1 MAIITAGNSLTRTE
15 MQIDAATRD
24 ISLTLAGG
32 LSPDGVTLQ
41 AMYSYLKKVWR
52 VQDFTI
58 GVTSGAA
65 ASTTL
70 ELDAAAGPGSEEI
83 LQGMTVI
90 VASGSGVLLA
100 GTEVASV
107 SGTTVTLNQ
116 AIDTVFTGTDT
127 VTFVNHLIEYPFP
140 LVAITPEQFEFS
152 FDWTPDSA
160 ATRKLIRTAGWRE
173 ITTTGSILAEYVGVI
188 SLGTVD
194 GKAVT
199 NITATD
205 ISFSGANITSTAEN
219 FGVFTTGDTITVSGS
234 GATPSNDG
242 TYVVTNVTTDGA
254 GGSADVLTVK
264 DYISDTATS
273 FTGETAGPS
282 ITIGGG
288 DTVYYAFRPSL
299 RKAGLV
305 ITNPATESIITGA
318 PGDFDNF
325 SNGDVIKISGTSGG
339 TNDGEFTVQTASTN
353 SLELVGTPLTP
364 ATENDVVTVRN
375 INYGTTANFTYAGP
389 VNEAIQTYDG
399 TTDNR
404 TDELSLFI
412 REEGKTF
419 GKSDTVSIGI
429 NSGGTV
435 NYQVFRFPLAEVR
448 DLDYTISDKDI
459 EAADGA
465 GEKYDVAAGNGPE
478 INYLAADVSSATLY
492 SGGTDLNTSRNFGAT
507 IDASNGTGAGSLTLN
522 EIYSWVKYRLR
533 RSTNIDDEGADSVSQ
548 IGLTSDEM
556 LTFVGST
563 LQTLLIEHAD
573 GATVPAGVAIINFAA
588 GDIGNL
594 AFRYT
599 GGGGTLETFPKI
611 ASGTITFNDNLI
623 DDGQPS
629 FTVYYEYT
637 RQFSVT
643 TLSVTGPVVGQSA
656 TIGDGGT
663 NNMPTV
669 TEGDYL
675 DFSGFG
681 NAGNNGVWK
690 VDGSIVA
697 GAAPNTTASFAA
709 TKLDDDTPNGAISI
723 QAQTSGTNN
732 FRFNPVNSP
741 DAIIVTQA
749 TGSAELKGQDA
760 ADINSS
766 GFIFDYRFTG
776 DTTPSSANGEE
787 NRLPDTPVNT
797 VIRAV
802 GTDKAQWTS
811 TPFVINEGNSN
822 NIQVVAPLERN
833 YAP

>member
-58 GVTSGAA
+58 GVTSGAQS
-65 ASTTL
+65 STTL

-83 LQGMTVI
+83 LKGMTVI
-90 VASGSGVLLA
+90 VASGSGVLAA

-116 AIDTVFTGTDT
+116 GIDTAFTGTDT

-173 ITTTGSILAEYVGVI
+173 ITTSGNILAEYVGVI

-219 FGVFTTGDTITVSGS
+219 FGVFTSGDTITVSGS

-242 TYVVTNVTTDGA
+242 TYVVTSVTTDGA

-264 DYISDTATS
+264 DYISDTATV
-273 FTGETAGPS
+273 FTAETAGPS

-299 RKAGLV
+299 RKAGLL
-305 ITNPATESIITGA
+305 ITGTNTIGGA

-325 SNGDVIKISGTSGG
+325 SNGDVIKVSGTSGG

-353 SLELVGTPLTP
+353 SLVLVGTPLTNT
-364 ATENDVVTVRN
+364 TESGVVTVRN

-389 VNEAIQTYDG
+389 VNEAIQTFDG

-429 NSGGTV
+429 ASGGTV
-435 NYQVFRFPLAEVR
+435 NYQVFRFPLAEVK

-465 GEKYDVAAGNGPE
+465 GEKYDTAAGNGPE

-492 SGGTDLNTSRNFGAT
+492 SGGTDLNVSRNFGAT
-507 IDASNGTGAGSLTLN
+507 IDASNGTGSGSLTLN

-599 GGGGTLETFPKI
+599 SGGGTLETFPKI
-611 ASGTITFNDNLI
+611 ASGKITFNDNLI
-623 DDGQPS
+623 DDAAPS

-643 TLSVTGPVVGQSA
+643 TLSISAPSGQSA

-669 TEGDYL
+669 TVGDYL

-681 NAGNNGVWK
+681 NAGNNGVWE
-690 VDGSIVA
+690 VTGSVVPGSA
-697 GAAPNTTASFAA
+697 SNTTASFAA
-709 TKLDDDTPNGAISI
+709 TKLDDATPNGAISA

-749 TGSAELKGQDA
+749 TGSVELKGQDA

-766 GFIFDYRFTG
+766 GFIFDYKFTG
-776 DTTPSSANGEE
+776 DTTPGSANGEE
-787 NRLPDTPVNT
+787 NRIPDTPVNT